1 MKDALLELQ
10 ASAPAF
16 THVGEVLEKP
26 GEVLEKPGEVL
37 EKPGEVL
44 EQHADIAPN
53 FVQQHEDTCYARQE
67 EKAVLRKIALTLMPL
82 MFVSYMIQYMDKSIL
97 GQSAVYGF
105 STSLGLKGHDY
116 SWYG

>member
-1 MKDALLELQ
+1 MKDAVLELQ

-26 GEVLEKPGEVL
+26 GEVLE
-37 EKPGEVL
+37 
-44 EQHADIAPN
+44 QHADIALN

-82 MFVSYMIQYMDKSIL
+82 VR
-97 GQSAVYGF
+97 
-105 STSLGLKGHDY
+105 SLSHRP
-116 SWYG
+116 SRSRH